1 MPRLP
6 GDKDL
11 LPAGWACARLFAHQQ
26 QDVQRCTCHCS
37 ATLVCGNKSSWRG
50 RWGDVQDMAQRIL
63 VWWQALGIHWPNAR
77 SSQRTCPQAPCTAR
91 LATAKPTEARLRIG
105 DAPVTSC
112 KSLAQGR
119 PQKEKASK
127 SIASILFI
135 KFVFVCFI
143 VCICICRRTLVS
155 LVRKTNK
162 KVRAKKNRVASA

>member
-11 LPAGWACARLFAHQQ
+11 LPACWTCARLFAHPEQN
-26 QDVQRCTCHCS
+26 VQRCTSHCS
-37 ATLVCGNKSSWRG
+37 ATLDGGNKSPWRR
-50 RWGDVQDMAQRIL
+50 RWGDVKDMAQRIL

-77 SSQRTCPQAPCTAR
+77 SSKRTCEAAPRAAR
-91 LATAKPTEARLRIG
+91 LATTKPTEARFRIG

-127 SIASILFI
+127 GIASILFI
-135 KFVFVCFI
+135 KFVFVCFL
-143 VCICICRRTLVS
+143 VFICICRRTLVS
-155 LVRKTNK
+155 LLRKTK
-162 KVRAKKNRVASA
+162 KGPPQKRLA